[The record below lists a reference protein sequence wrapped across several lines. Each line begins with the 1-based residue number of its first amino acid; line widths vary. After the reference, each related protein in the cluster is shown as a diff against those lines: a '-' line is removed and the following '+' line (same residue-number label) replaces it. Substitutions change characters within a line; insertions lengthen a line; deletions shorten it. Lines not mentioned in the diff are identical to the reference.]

1 MNLTMIWGRFFKDE
15 DIKLT
20 SFVTDLIITGQL
32 HLIISF
38 RIKSQK
44 AICSSFIDLRKAF
57 DSVWRKCLFYKLL
70 ASGVGH
76 KTIDVI
82 QNMYSELNRH

>member
-20 SFVTDLIITGQL
+20 SFVTDLTITGQL

-38 RIKSQK
+38 RIKSGPQDLPVFIEFI
-44 AICSSFIDLRKAF
+44 ICLTSDTVIGL
-57 DSVWRKCLFYKLL
+57 SVMSL
-70 ASGVGH
+70 
-76 KTIDVI
+76 
-82 QNMYSELNRH
+82 